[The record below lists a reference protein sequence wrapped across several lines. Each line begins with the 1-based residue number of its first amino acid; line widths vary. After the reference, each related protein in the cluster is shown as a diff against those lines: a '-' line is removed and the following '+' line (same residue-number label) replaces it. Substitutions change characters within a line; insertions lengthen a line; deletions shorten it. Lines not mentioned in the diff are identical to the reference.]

1 VLSIVVAV
9 GLNNA
14 IGKEN
19 GLLWRLPNDLK
30 HFRSITEGHTIIMGR
45 KTFESIGRILPNRR
59 HIVLTRNRD
68 FHFEGVVTASSVREV
83 QDLVSNED
91 ENFVIGGG
99 EIYKQF
105 LPFVRRIYM
114 TEVEIEVDADTFF
127 PEIDRSKWKV
137 IAEKPGVL
145 DEKNTIPHRFI
156 TLECI

>member
-1 VLSIVVAV
+1 MLSIVVAV

-68 FHFEGVVTASSVREV
+68 FHFEGVVTASSV
-83 QDLVSNED
+83 
-91 ENFVIGGG
+91 
-99 EIYKQF
+99 
-105 LPFVRRIYM
+105 
-114 TEVEIEVDADTFF
+114 
-127 PEIDRSKWKV
+127 
-137 IAEKPGVL
+137 
-145 DEKNTIPHRFI
+145 
-156 TLECI
+156 